1 MTPAASPKS
10 VNQRRMDRLRAT
22 LSGGAPDYRI
32 EADADATRLYEPE
45 TGALVVTVHHA
56 AAHIDRDRVL
66 AAIDNIDWLLG
77 CYDRLIERLRAKAD
91 AVAARQAEAE
101 RQERKADLARACA
114 IETQKPAFI
123 RFLRECHDLEDAS
136 DQLRID
142 TRVRSLLKVRSRTE
156 LNTDPDAAAR
166 WRSLRAEF
174 QAWMATP

>member
-1 MTPAASPKS
+1 MPSAGKS
-10 VNQRRMDRLRAT
+10 LNQRRMDRLRAS
-22 LSGGAPDYRI
+22 LAGSAPDYRV

-56 AAHIDRDRVL
+56 APYIDRDRVL

-77 CYDRLIERLRAKAD
+77 CYDRLIEKLRAKAD
-91 AVAARQAEAE
+91 AEAARQAETE
-101 RQERKADLARACA
+101 RQENKSDLARACA

-123 RFLRECHDLEDAS
+123 RFLRERTGLEDAS
-136 DQLRID
+136 DQFRVD
-142 TRVRSLLKVRSRTE
+142 THVRFLLKVASRTE